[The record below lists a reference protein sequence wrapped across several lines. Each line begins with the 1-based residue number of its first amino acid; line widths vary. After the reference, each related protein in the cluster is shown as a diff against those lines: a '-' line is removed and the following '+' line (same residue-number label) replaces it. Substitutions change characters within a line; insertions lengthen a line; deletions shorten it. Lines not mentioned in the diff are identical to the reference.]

1 MGIKTGQ
8 RNNESRRS
16 MITPTTNP
24 SPEITD
30 FALNC
35 EINIQLSTNEV
46 FPLRLL
52 NLMCYLTLLV
62 NYEAVGVVFIDLFS
76 EVCCKSRQDF
86 NFLFAAKN
94 CQIEFLFS
102 IAF

>member
-1 MGIKTGQ
+1 MTDNGQILPLIVIKD
-8 RNNESRRS
+8 
-16 MITPTTNP
+16 TTIYP
-24 SPEITD
+24 H
-30 FALNC
+30 
-35 EINIQLSTNEV
+35 NEV
-46 FPLRLL
+46 CSLWLL
-52 NLMCYLTLLV
+52 DLMCYLTLLV
-62 NYEAVGVVFIDLFS
+62 KYEAVGVVFIDLFS